1 MGDETGKSSTFKSWN
16 MSAPSPFTRI
26 LNVAFHSLVLT
37 LSPSSCGYIKKNPLF
52 KHLSLLFFSVLTL
65 HCFPSVFP
73 MTCVPEPNI
82 LTARLCTRVLP
93 GEAAAL
99 DSTQRGCLPGAGR
112 WVGYGNGARPTAQGG
127 VLTRLATQS
136 FKNKYKSVLK

>member
-1 MGDETGKSSTFKSWN
+1 MGDETGKTSTFKSWN

-37 LSPSSCGYIKKNPLF
+37 LSPSSCGYKKKILYSNTSAYF
-52 KHLSLLFFSVLTL
+52 FFSVLTL

-112 WVGYGNGARPTAQGG
+112 WVGYGSGARD
-127 VLTRLATQS
+127 RLLRAAFLLGLLRRVSKINTNQC
-136 FKNKYKSVLK
+136 